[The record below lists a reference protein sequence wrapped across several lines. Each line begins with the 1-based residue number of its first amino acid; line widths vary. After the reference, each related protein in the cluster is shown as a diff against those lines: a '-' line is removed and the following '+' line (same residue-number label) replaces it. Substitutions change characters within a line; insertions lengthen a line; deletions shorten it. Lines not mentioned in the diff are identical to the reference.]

1 MEDVTVEPD
10 GSTTFEDA
18 GSAGQEETFAG
29 AGEDAGAG
37 AEDAGE
43 GFGEGAE
50 EAFEEIVKKSMDPA
64 IYLLIIVVLC
74 LVGFVIYQRKK
85 KEEEEDDFFSNLDGE
100 KVRRNKNFEKESIHA
115 CLETVS
121 FLLLLWEDRWWTQS
135 LYTLSRDGDEVLS
148 WCSLHAW
155 NWHTDEY

>member
-50 EAFEEIVKKSMDPA
+50 EAFEEIVKKSM
-64 IYLLIIVVLC
+64 
-74 LVGFVIYQRKK
+74 VIYQRKK